1 MTFTEDLIASDP
13 EGYRLATQS
22 PFLTAAAAGTCSK
35 THLGYWL
42 SNDRLYIHSY
52 IRGAGR
58 LLSTVHLPDLVPDDL
73 TTTQKLIIWL
83 TNALVNINR
92 ELGFFFKTAAEY
104 SLELDL
110 PAKDG
115 VVEPTAKLEGLH
127 RFEKLFASFET
138 GEEVLPWLEGA
149 VLFYATE
156 KCYLDAW
163 TGVKDALEAGK
174 DGSDDADGGALR
186 NAFIPNWT
194 NDDFWQFVNAM
205 RVTIE
210 HGVAEAVDAGKASEE
225 ELKKRALAVWNQV
238 LLAEK
243 EFWPDMT
250 KEYFGE
256 TES

>member
-22 PFLTAAAAGTCSK
+22 PFLTAAAAGTCPKS
-35 THLGYWL
+35 HLSYWL

-73 TTTQKLIIWL
+73 TTPQKLIIWL
-83 TNALVNINR
+83 TDALCNINR
-92 ELGFFFKTAAEY
+92 ELRFFYTTAAEY
-104 SLELDL
+104 ILTLDL

-127 RFEKLFASFET
+127 RFGSPRASRPAR
-138 GEEVLPWLEGA
+138 GSCRGSRA
-149 VLFYATE
+149 RMR
-156 KCYLDAW
+156 W
-163 TGVKDALEAGK
+163 TCK
-174 DGSDDADGGALR
+174 DGSDDSDGGALR

-210 HGVAEAVDAGKASEE
+210 HGVAEAVEAGKASEE

-250 KEYFGE
+250 KEHFEE

>member
-1 MTFTEDLIASDP
+1 MIFAEDLVASDP

-35 THLGYWL
+35 THLSYWL

-58 LLSTVHLPDLVPDDL
+58 LLSILQFPELVPDDL
-73 TTTQKLIIWL
+73 TTGDRLMIWL
-83 TNALVNINR
+83 TNALCNISR
-92 ELGFFFKTAAEY
+92 EQNFFMTTAAKY
-104 SLELDL
+104 ILELDL

-115 VVEPTAKLEGLH
+115 VVEPEAKLDGLH

-138 GEEVLPWLEGA
+138 GEEVVPWLEGA

-163 TGVKDALEAGK
+163 TGVKDALEPGK

-194 NDDFWQFVNAM
+194 NDDFVQFVNALG
-205 RVTIE
+205 VTINI
-210 HGVAEAVDAGKASEE
+210 GVREAVDAGKASEE

-238 LLAEK
+238 LLAER

-250 KEYFGE
+250 KENFGK
-256 TES
+256 TKS